1 MCFMTMLLY
10 SPDHV
15 NISRCW
21 SYDMLRNARSFYGGK
36 TSHRT
41 RGIIQALV
49 QMTLELLKNIK
60 HYDQYIK

>member
-1 MCFMTMLLY
+1 MLHDHVVVQSY
-10 SPDHV
+10 HV

-49 QMTLELLKNIK
+49 QMTLELLEK
-60 HYDQYIK
+60 HKTL

>member
-1 MCFMTMLLY
+1 MCFMTTLLY
-10 SPDHV
+10 SPDYV

-21 SYDMLRNARSFYGGK
+21 SYDMLRNTRSFYGGK

-49 QMTLELLKNIK
+49 QMTLELLENIK
-60 HYDQYIK
+60 HYHQYIR